1 MELRNVQVGTYG
13 CFVLIAEAFVDI
25 LVHEGCFPY
34 TEGGIRTLQ
43 ATECMMNDE
52 PTVSK
57 NDDLEWSRILR
68 RMYTMREGCLQT
80 LSNTPRP
87 IDEDY
92 RRNEVAGQRGIHKTP
107 IYILRRVQ
115 TRGPNEM
122 AEPS

>member
-34 TEGGIRTLQ
+34 TEEGIRTMQ
-43 ATECMMNDE
+43 ATSSIMNYE

-68 RMYTMREGCLQT
+68 RIYTMR
-80 LSNTPRP
+80 
-87 IDEDY
+87 
-92 RRNEVAGQRGIHKTP
+92 KTV
-107 IYILRRVQ
+107 YI
-115 TRGPNEM
+115 P
-122 AEPS
+122 